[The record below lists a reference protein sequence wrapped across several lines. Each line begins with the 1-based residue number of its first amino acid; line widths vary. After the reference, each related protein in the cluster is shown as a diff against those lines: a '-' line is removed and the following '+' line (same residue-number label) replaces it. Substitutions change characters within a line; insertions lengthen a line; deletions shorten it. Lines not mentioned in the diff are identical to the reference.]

1 MDFKAIQ
8 FFLFLYFVRPQDWVP
23 GMGGAHLVAVNML
36 WAIGATLF
44 RPGGLTLST
53 LFKTPHDWIMIVYF
67 GWVLWTAP
75 DYSETF
81 HDARSLFLFYYITMV
96 TLSSWGR
103 MEKFLRLWT
112 ILLVVIAGLA
122 LGSEFGIDLTG
133 AAGLTAS
140 QRGRLCLNTWMLDN
154 ANALGH
160 TAIVAI
166 PMTYFAF
173 IWKRGSLNY
182 LTAAVM
188 IFIAGGCV
196 FYTQSK
202 GAFMVGLATLAS
214 SQIFGRPRIVQL
226 TILALALTVG
236 TAAVTQLPRM
246 QTLSRSDE
254 GIQGRL
260 LAWQCARD
268 SMREHPYGVG
278 WKNFIAHFRWQK
290 EWVDLATHGSYV
302 QVGAALGYGGL
313 YLYLGVLYCGFRTV
327 FQARTRND
335 DEERV
340 RRMLFCLLLSYT
352 LSNWMID
359 RAYHTEFFVIAASI
373 AAFHRLSQRVDSEQ
387 TDEEKALENQE
398 KALDNE
404 YLEPVEPSSE
414 HPEPAPVPA
423 LPGGAISTTST
434 GSGTLMMTTIPAEPV
449 PDPRD
454 FGKIVPV
461 RFDDDDDEE
470 DDNKPRISWRSIG
483 VVDLSLMGF
492 ILWFVITAWDY
503 ILVHF

>member
-8 FFLFLYFVRPQDWVP
+8 FFLFLYFVRPQDWIP
-23 GMGGAHLVAVNML
+23 GLGGAHLVMINML
-36 WAIGATLF
+36 WAVGATLF

-53 LFKTPHDWIMIVYF
+53 LFKTPHDWVMLIYF
-67 GWVLWTAP
+67 GWVLWTSP
-75 DYSETF
+75 DYSATF
-81 HDARSLFLFYYITMV
+81 QDAKGLFLFYYITMV

-112 ILLVVIAGLA
+112 LLLVFIAALA

-133 AAGLTAS
+133 AAAQTAL

-166 PMTYFAF
+166 PLTYFTF
-173 IWKRGSLNY
+173 MWKRGSVNY
-182 LTAAVM
+182 ITALAM

-202 GAFMVGLATLAS
+202 GAFMVGLATLAC

-260 LAWQCARD
+260 LAWQNARD
-268 SMREHPYGVG
+268 TMKEHPYGVG
-278 WKNFIAHFRWQK
+278 WKNFIAHFRWEK

-335 DEERV
+335 EEERV

-373 AAFHRLSQRVDSEQ
+373 AAFHRLTERVDSEQ
-387 TDEEKALENQE
+387 SDEEKYLENHE

-404 YLEPVEPSSE
+404 FLEAVEP
-414 HPEPAPVPA
+414 EPRPSPVPA
-423 LPGGAISTTST
+423 LPAGPVSAAAAN
-434 GSGTLMMTTIPAEPV
+434 SGMLMMTTMPADPIR
-449 PDPRD
+449 DPRD
-454 FGKIVPV
+454 FGKIAPMQ
-461 RFDDDDDEE
+461 FDDEDDVE

-483 VVDLSLMGF
+483 VVDLAIIGVL
-492 ILWFVITAWDY
+492 LYFVLQAWDY